1 MARRV
6 ESQRELDNSIDDLE
20 EEGWKLKR
28 KTAEKAVM
36 RQNDYGGFGAHILI
50 GLLTIWWAFGLA
62 NLAYAA
68 KRFWMNSKKRVIRVS
83 D

>member
-6 ESQRELDNSIDDLE
+6 ESQEELEYTVDDLT
-20 EEGWKLKR
+20 EEGWTLK
-28 KTAEKAVM
+28 EKSSNRAVLKK
-36 RQNDYGGFGAHILI
+36 NDYGGFGAHILI
-50 GLLTIWWAFGLA
+50 GLLTIWWTFGLA

-83 D
+83 E